1 MAWLTAK
8 NVSPSTACE
17 RAVPT
22 IVAADLRR
30 CAGPEAVERRT
41 ARDER
46 ALLRI
51 VAAERAHLLPHADD
65 ALSERPALERDRLLV
80 MRKSLRTAPSASAR
94 ASSNEANILSAP
106 RPRIASNG
114 AEPAY
119 CRARAATS
127 GPESRDCGNSSRS
140 GKPSSR
146 TLASG
151 VSIAEAAIA
160 NPAMSVLWDDVCPLR
175 VGSRWTTSYS

>member
-1 MAWLTAK
+1 MR
-8 NVSPSTACE
+8 SPS
-17 RAVPT
+17 V
-22 IVAADLRR
+22 RR
-30 CAGPEAVERRT
+30 SNGIA
-41 ARDER
+41 
-46 ALLRI
+46 
-51 VAAERAHLLPHADD
+51 
-65 ALSERPALERDRLLV
+65 SSV

-94 ASSNEANILSAP
+94 ASSNDANIWSAP
-106 RPRIASNG
+106 TPRIVSNG

-127 GPESRDCGNSSRS
+127 GPESRDCGNWSRI
-140 GKPSSR
+140 GNPSSR

-175 VGSRWTTSYS
+175 EGSCWTTSYS